1 MAGGPLMMTAI
12 LIVLILVWLTLVSIN
27 QNLQR
32 LVNLA
37 LAQRFRGE

>member
-1 MAGGPLMMTAI
+1 MLTAI
-12 LIVLILVWLTLVSIN
+12 LVFVVLIFLVLVSIN

>member
-1 MAGGPLMMTAI
+1 MTVAI
-12 LIVLILVWLTLVSIN
+12 LIFTIFNFLVLVSIN

-37 LAQRFRGE
+37 MAQRLRGDR

>member
-1 MAGGPLMMTAI
+1 MMTAI
-12 LIVLILVWLTLVSIN
+12 LVFLVLIFLVLVSIN

-37 LAQRFRGE
+37 MAQRFRGGR